1 MKRAALILI
10 LGLAGAVAAYCA
22 FYRHGTAKERVLL
35 ESPAPEL
42 AWLKE
47 EFHLGEPE
55 FTRIADLHDAY
66 LPHCKDMCRRIDQ
79 ENVALRE
86 LLAKTNVLTSEI
98 EQRLT
103 ASSQLRLECQ
113 KQMLQ
118 HFLEV
123 SRQMPPEQGRRY
135 LAWVQERTFL
145 PRLGMTDAH

>member
-22 FYRHGTAKERVLL
+22 FYRHCTEKQRGIL

-42 AWLKE
+42 AWLKD
-47 EFHLGEPE
+47 EFHLSDAE
-55 FTRIADLHDAY
+55 FTRITDLHDAY
-66 LPHCKDMCRRIDQ
+66 LPHCKEMCRRIDR

-98 EQRLT
+98 EARLT

-118 HFLEV
+118 HFLDV

-135 LAWVQERTFL
+135 LTWVQERTFL
-145 PRLGMTDAH
+145 PRLGMADSH